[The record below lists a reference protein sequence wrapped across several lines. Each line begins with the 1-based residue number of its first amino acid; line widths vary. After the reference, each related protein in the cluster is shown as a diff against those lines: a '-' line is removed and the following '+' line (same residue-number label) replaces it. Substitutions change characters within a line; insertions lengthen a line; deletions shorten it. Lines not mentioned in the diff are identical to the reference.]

1 MNKSILKRITIIFI
15 PIFCIVVLISIYF
28 TINQDKKQNIKIEN
42 NKETIYSLFENFPDS
57 KNIYYT
63 FHNLYSKWSIGPT
76 IYQIDILAELTE
88 EGYNNFINKV
98 YKSKEENLKMKFNS
112 NNIMY
117 NWKRIENIEILK
129 SKDTE
134 DASVTEIYV
143 DENNKAIYVMAMGGN

>member
-112 NNIMY
+112 NNI
-117 NWKRIENIEILK
+117 EILK

>member
-15 PIFCIVVLISIYF
+15 PIFCIVFLISIYF

-76 IYQIDILAELTE
+76 IYQIDILA
-88 EGYNNFINKV
+88 GINK
-98 YKSKEENLKMKFNS
+98 
-112 NNIMY
+112 I
-117 NWKRIENIEILK
+117 
-129 SKDTE
+129 
-134 DASVTEIYV
+134 
-143 DENNKAIYVMAMGGN
+143 